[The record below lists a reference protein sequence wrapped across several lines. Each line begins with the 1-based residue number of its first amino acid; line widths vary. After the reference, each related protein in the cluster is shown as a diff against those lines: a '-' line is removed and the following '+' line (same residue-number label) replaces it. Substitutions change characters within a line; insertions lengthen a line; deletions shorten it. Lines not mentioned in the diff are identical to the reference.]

1 MENQINLNNLNV
13 GITGASQGFGF
24 EIAKKFSELGANI
37 LITSRSIDK
46 LKIAKKE
53 ILKNSKGLVEI
64 LKADISIKIDNFKT
78 AEYAISKF
86 GRIDVLVANAGV
98 YGPKG
103 KIEKINWENW
113 SKAIDINLKGTV
125 LSCISVLPE
134 MKKNNYGK
142 IIILSGGGATK
153 PMPNLSAY
161 AASKAAV
168 VRFAETLSKET
179 KDNNI
184 DVNTVA
190 PGALNTRLL
199 DEIIE
204 SGPENVGEKFHKQ
217 ALLQQKSGGTPF
229 FHGVN
234 LCIYL
239 ANKISD
245 GITGKLISSIWDPWK
260 NFENYKNKL
269 KNSDIY
275 TLRRIIPEERNE
287 KFD

>member
-1 MENQINLNNLNV
+1 LENQINLNNLNV
-13 GITGASQGFGF
+13 VITGASQGFGF

>member
-1 MENQINLNNLNV
+1 ME
-13 GITGASQGFGF
+13 
-24 EIAKKFSELGANI
+24 
-37 LITSRSIDK
+37 
-46 LKIAKKE
+46 
-53 ILKNSKGLVEI
+53 
-64 LKADISIKIDNFKT
+64 
-78 AEYAISKF
+78 
-86 GRIDVLVANAGV
+86 
-98 YGPKG
+98 
-103 KIEKINWENW
+103 
-113 SKAIDINLKGTV
+113 
-125 LSCISVLPE
+125 
-134 MKKNNYGK
+134 
-142 IIILSGGGATK
+142 
-153 PMPNLSAY
+153 
-161 AASKAAV
+161 
-168 VRFAETLSKET
+168 ETLSKET

>member
-1 MENQINLNNLNV
+1 MENHNNLNNLNV
-13 GITGASQGFGF
+13 VITGASQGFGF

-37 LITSRSIDK
+37 LISSRNIDK

-64 LKADISIKIDNFKT
+64 IQADISIKKDNFKT
-78 AEYAISKF
+78 VECAISKF
-86 GRIDVLVANAGV
+86 GSIDILVANAGV

-103 KIEKINWENW
+103 KIEKINWEDW

-179 KDNNI
+179 EENNI
-184 DVNTVA
+184 DVNSVA

-204 SGPENVGEKFHKQ
+204 SGPEIVGEAFYKQ
-217 ALLQQKSGGTPF
+217 ALLQKKSGGTPF
-229 FHGVN
+229 SHGVN
-234 LCIYL
+234 LCVYL
-239 ANKISD
+239 AGKVSD
-245 GITGKLISSIWDPWK
+245 GITGKLISSVWDPWK
-260 NFENYKNKL
+260 NFENYKEKL

-287 KFD
+287 KWN

>member
-13 GITGASQGFGF
+13 VITGASQGFGF

-113 SKAIDINLKGTV
+113 SKAIDI
-125 LSCISVLPE
+125 
-134 MKKNNYGK
+134 
-142 IIILSGGGATK
+142 
-153 PMPNLSAY
+153 
-161 AASKAAV
+161 
-168 VRFAETLSKET
+168 
-179 KDNNI
+179 
-184 DVNTVA
+184 
-190 PGALNTRLL
+190 
-199 DEIIE
+199 
-204 SGPENVGEKFHKQ
+204 
-217 ALLQQKSGGTPF
+217 
-229 FHGVN
+229 
-234 LCIYL
+234 
-239 ANKISD
+239 
-245 GITGKLISSIWDPWK
+245 
-260 NFENYKNKL
+260 
-269 KNSDIY
+269 Y
-275 TLRRIIPEERNE
+275 TI
-287 KFD
+287 